1 MDTFIIR
8 VIDAILWLIVGMTI
22 MAALY
27 SAKYNITG
35 VDFISWSTA
44 AIVIGG
50 LAGARFL
57 VWLDPSFRAK

>member
-8 VIDAILWLIVGMTI
+8 VIDAILWLIVGMAI

-27 SAKYNITG
+27 SAKYGITG
-35 VDFISWSTA
+35 ADYIGWDTVA
-44 AIVIGG
+44 VVIGG
-50 LAGARFL
+50 LACARFL